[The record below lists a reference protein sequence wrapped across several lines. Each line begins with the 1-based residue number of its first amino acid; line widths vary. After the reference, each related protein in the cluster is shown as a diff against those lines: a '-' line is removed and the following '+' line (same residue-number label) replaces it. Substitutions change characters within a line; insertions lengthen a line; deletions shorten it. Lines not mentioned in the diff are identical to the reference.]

1 MSAITFFYLNIPES
15 FCLFFCHM
23 FFPEP
28 PAEIVTCLHDLIVPE
43 KGMAVF
49 ECEVSVPWTRAKWFK
64 DGVPITVSDGYD
76 IRVDGTHH
84 LLYLPKISKEDIGR
98 YTVKIDDKETTA
110 RLRVKGTIYN
120 TTTMISNS
128 YISSSFYFFVKI
140 VFGFIFNCEC

>member
-1 MSAITFFYLNIPES
+1 
-15 FCLFFCHM
+15 M

-43 KGMAVF
+43 KGTAVF
-49 ECEVSVPWTRAKWFK
+49 ECEVSVPWTRAKWLK

-84 LLYLPKISKEDIGR
+84 LLYLPKISKEDVGR

-110 RLRVKGTIYN
+110 RLRVKGTN
-120 TTTMISNS
+120 SLTTTKIILISHP
-128 YISSSFYFFVKI
+128 IFQSSKLDLQI
-140 VFGFIFNCEC
+140 